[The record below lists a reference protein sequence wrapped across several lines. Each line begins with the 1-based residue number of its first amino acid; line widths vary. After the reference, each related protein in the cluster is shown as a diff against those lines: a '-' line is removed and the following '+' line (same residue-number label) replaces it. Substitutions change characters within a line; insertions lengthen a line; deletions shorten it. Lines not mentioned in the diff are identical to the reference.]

1 MNSTDYLKFFSP
13 AAGLLMGNDYE
24 DPSKSAMP
32 YFNKIPGE
40 IKPYYQ
46 PYMDAG
52 KRSLG
57 DLEGQY
63 GNLTNNPGEFINK
76 VGEGFHSSPGYEF
89 ARQQAEQ
96 AAGHAAAAGGMAG
109 SPQHEQQIADLVS
122 KLASSSYGDWLNN
135 ALGAYQ
141 TGLTGKSHLNDM
153 GYNAS
158 NEYATDIGNNL
169 GAQGQLAY
177 SGAANQNMNELGE
190 QGFKYGLIGNAL
202 KAFSGTGLA

>member
-1 MNSTDYLKFFSP
+1 MDSTDYLKFFSP
-13 AAGLLMGNDYE
+13 AVGLLMGNDFE

-32 YFNKIPGE
+32 YLNKIPGE
-40 IKPYYQ
+40 VKPYYQ

-63 GNLTNNPGEFINK
+63 GNLTNNPGEFVNK
-76 VGEGFHSSPGYEF
+76 IGEGFQQSPGYQF
-89 ARQQAEQ
+89 AREQAEQ

-122 KLASSSYGDWLNN
+122 KLASSNYRDWLSN

-141 TGLTGKSHLNDM
+141 TGLSGKSHLNDM
-153 GYNAS
+153 GYEAN
-158 NEYATDIGNNL
+158 NEFGQTLGNNL
-169 GAQGQLAY
+169 ASKAKLAY
-177 SGAANQNMNELGE
+177 AGTANENMNELGE
-190 QGFKYGLIGNAL
+190 EGFKYGMIGNAL
-202 KAFSGTGLA
+202 KAFAGTGLA